1 MNQPRANHG
10 GKIIPPNPTP
20 FLTAE
25 WRSLLMLNYE
35 VDADT
40 LKPYQP
46 AGVELD
52 LFEGRA
58 LVSLVGFRFLNTR
71 VRGFAI
77 PLHRNFDE
85 LNLRFYVLRRMED
98 GSVRRGVTFIR
109 EIVPRWAI
117 AAVARWVYDEPY
129 LSLPMRHRL
138 ELEQATQRIEYSF
151 RYGGYWNQISGVP
164 SGDWSP
170 AEAEP
175 ATAFITEHYWGYTRR
190 GPEDTSEYQVV
201 HPTWQVQ
208 TVLLSRF
215 DGDAGRLYGPEFV
228 TPLSKAPLS
237 AFLAEGSA
245 VAVYPGMALR
255 GVINRTA

>member
-117 AAVARWVYDEPY
+117 AAVA
-129 LSLPMRHRL
+129 LGL
-138 ELEQATQRIEYSF
+138 A
-151 RYGGYWNQISGVP
+151 GC
-164 SGDWSP
+164 
-170 AEAEP
+170 
-175 ATAFITEHYWGYTRR
+175 
-190 GPEDTSEYQVV
+190 
-201 HPTWQVQ
+201 
-208 TVLLSRF
+208 VLLNMF
-215 DGDAGRLYGPEFV
+215 IAIF
-228 TPLSKAPLS
+228 
-237 AFLAEGSA
+237 
-245 VAVYPGMALR
+245 PGC
-255 GVINRTA
+255 